1 MELVMTGSDALDLS
15 SGGVSSTF
23 FVPTDAAFEEL
34 GGSTIQDALKNR
46 ALLKTVS
53 CVLFS
58 FHQNFVSKDGA
69 LRSWP
74 TMSSRDYSTRTLSDL
89 IWSTSCL
96 PSLARWPY
104 NGRRRSS
111 RYNFLKAAHLSRH
124 TLMMIDDRW
133 KKPRSSN
140 PIWWTRTASST
151 SSTKSWCQKQT
162 SRLSH
167 SSNKKKTSR
176 RCAFPSFSRALYFS
190 NVKKITNT
198 FISSPLF
205 FPFQIHHWPDKV
217 SESGGKHLFTLLLSQ
232 NAWNLVSTATFLI
245 CYYRRQMFFFVSPFL
260 SAVAYS
266 IFVRIVPF
274 SLHESPL
281 TFN

>member
-96 PSLARWPY
+96 PSLARWPS

-111 RYNFLKAAHLSRH
+111 RYNFKAAHLSRH

-167 SSNKKKTSR
+167 SSNKKKR
-176 RCAFPSFSRALYFS
+176 VVAARFPPFPALFIFQMS
-190 NVKKITNT
+190 KK
-198 FISSPLF
+198 
-205 FPFQIHHWPDKV
+205 
-217 SESGGKHLFTLLLSQ
+217 
-232 NAWNLVSTATFLI
+232 
-245 CYYRRQMFFFVSPFL
+245 
-260 SAVAYS
+260 
-266 IFVRIVPF
+266 
-274 SLHESPL
+274 
-281 TFN
+281 

>member
-111 RYNFLKAAHLSRH
+111 RYNFKAAHLSRY

-167 SSNKKKTSR
+167 SSNKKKR
-176 RCAFPSFSRALYFS
+176 VVAARFPPFPALFIFQMS
-190 NVKKITNT
+190 KK
-198 FISSPLF
+198 
-205 FPFQIHHWPDKV
+205 
-217 SESGGKHLFTLLLSQ
+217 
-232 NAWNLVSTATFLI
+232 
-245 CYYRRQMFFFVSPFL
+245 
-260 SAVAYS
+260 
-266 IFVRIVPF
+266 
-274 SLHESPL
+274 
-281 TFN
+281 